1 MPAGFLYAC
10 GTQVKH
16 FNNKPKAM
24 HERKEPELSVQ
35 YIQKYS

>member
-1 MPAGFLYAC
+1 MPAGFLRAC

-16 FNNKPKAM
+16 FYNKPKAM
-24 HERKEPELSVQ
+24 YESKEPELSVQ